1 MKKTLPTAKQLIV
14 IYNTMKMKTTFFKTI
29 FISFFFLGSCLYAQT
44 QKDVL
49 SYAKQFET
57 NKSEYIGKPFSYL
70 LSKLTAQ
77 TQPKKVWTFPNI
89 NNKNIVLIS
98 TFSLNKK
105 EDDYGNAVR
114 LDITWQEPI
123 PFENVFKYIQKNS
136 GVFTEEEKIFYGTK
150 IIKDIEVY

>member
-1 MKKTLPTAKQLIV
+1 
-14 IYNTMKMKTTFFKTI
+14 MKTTFLKTI
-29 FISFFFLGSCLYAQT
+29 LINFCFLGSSLYAQT

-70 LSKLTAQ
+70 LSKLSTQ
-77 TQPKKVWTFPNI
+77 TQPKKVWFFPNT
-89 NNKNIVLIS
+89 NNKNIVLTS

-105 EDDYGNAVR
+105 EDNIRNAVR

-123 PFENVFKYIQKNS
+123 PFLNVDYYYKKNKTF
-136 GVFTEEEKIFYGTK
+136 FTGEEKSFYGDK
-150 IIKDIEVY
+150 IIKNIEVY